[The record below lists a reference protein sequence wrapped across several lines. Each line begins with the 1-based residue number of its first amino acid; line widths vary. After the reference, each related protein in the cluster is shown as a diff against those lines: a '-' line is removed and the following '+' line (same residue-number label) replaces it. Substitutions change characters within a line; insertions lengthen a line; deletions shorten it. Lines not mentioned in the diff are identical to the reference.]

1 MISEGEEGDKL
12 FEGRIFEPKIER
24 EWSEQL
30 MKYLPIALVL
40 LLTLGNYLQSRDIEH
55 LAGALRTH
63 MEVDPASYR
72 EEVKKTIKGFEL
84 RLRVIE
90 K

>member
-1 MISEGEEGDKL
+1 M
-12 FEGRIFEPKIER
+12 PAAKIEK

-30 MKYLPIALVL
+30 MKYLPIAIVL
-40 LLTLGNYLQSRDIEH
+40 LLTLGNYLQSRDIDH

-72 EEVKKTIKGFEL
+72 
-84 RLRVIE
+84 
-90 K
+90 